1 MGGASTRR
9 VEWSASA
16 LSDTDWATSR
26 IRWGASTSG
35 RICVTT
41 DTWATWGADAPSRG
55 RALWRRNTVAAPW
68 ARHGANIASSVLRR
82 IAVIKKIY
90 IYILDRTNISSI
102 SISIF
107 SLVSSRGVQKV
118 VPRGARQG
126 RHRDRLER
134 VPVHAGR
141 LRGWRVHKHGRLVPM
156 RVPEWLHVGR
166 EWEAVRGQQRMPV
179 PAEHMRERDV
189 HEHRRGFRVLV
200 QRGIHPGSEPGLRGR
215 ERVPRARQPMRL
227 PLPQRPWLVQMHL
240 PLRLH
245 SGSGRETLHRSPISY
260 PLIFFI
266 ISLENFQLYSITYM
280 IHERCLSLF
289 QTWTSARHLRTI
301 ASISARILSAPSC
314 ASAHLDTS
322 RSVWQTSAKTSTNAR
337 LIQACAEMANAWT
350 WRVVTSAFATTGSSR
365 VRMENLA

>member
-1 MGGASTRR
+1 M
-9 VEWSASA
+9 
-16 LSDTDWATSR
+16 
-26 IRWGASTSG
+26 
-35 RICVTT
+35 
-41 DTWATWGADAPSRG
+41 
-55 RALWRRNTVAAPW
+55 
-68 ARHGANIASSVLRR
+68 
-82 IAVIKKIY
+82 
-90 IYILDRTNISSI
+90 
-102 SISIF
+102 
-107 SLVSSRGVQKV
+107 
-118 VPRGARQG
+118 PRGARQG

-289 QTWTSARHLRTI
+289 
-301 ASISARILSAPSC
+301 
-314 ASAHLDTS
+314 S
-322 RSVWQTSAKTSTNAR
+322 RR
-337 LIQACAEMANAWT
+337 
-350 WRVVTSAFATTGSSR
+350 GR
-365 VRMENLA
+365 VRDTCEQLQVSVQESYRLLHVHLPTWIPADRYDRRVQRRRRMRD